1 MAEKALAIANICPH
15 VQYHEESGHGWPVE
29 VSTHRVYSI
38 AIISNRRVYS
48 IAIISTHIVYS
59 IAIYYLIGRVYFKVH
74 SLLSL

>member
-1 MAEKALAIANICPH
+1 MAEKALANANICPH

-29 VSTHRVYSI
+29 VSTH
-38 AIISNRRVYS
+38 RVYS